1 MAKVPRCNGCWWAI
15 EKRMTVNKTTNTRKG
30 VSVRVTTGGQLIK
43 GNTKLKWTTFSASLP
58 HTRFSK
64 HQFQDKQLSLFL
76 LSNRWYTGRERGS
89 KRVFYLLVS
98 STAERFLWDPQHV
111 QMVFELHLFALLHFF
126 FFWNNL
132 QIIKKQTESNALEL
146 ADFFQHHQANSALPG
161 DFTERF

>member
-111 QMVFELHLFALLHFF
+111 QMVFELHLFRSPSLLLLLEQPADH
-126 FFWNNL
+126 
-132 QIIKKQTESNALEL
+132 KKTDWEQCL
-146 ADFFQHHQANSALPG
+146 SARWL
-161 DFTERF
+161 FSASSS